1 MSNITTEA
9 VTDDLEAVLR
19 AGPALEAVPI
29 PEVALEAVT
38 AHTQILARA
47 RHILNRQMI
56 VQDVF
61 VELFMNISISPDMAG
76 SVTRLRCEEA

>member
-1 MSNITTEA
+1 MSDFTTEA

-47 RHILNRQMI
+47 RHILKKPKKQMI
-56 VQDVF
+56 IQVYVCGIVYEYLYQ
-61 VELFMNISISPDMAG
+61 P
-76 SVTRLRCEEA
+76 